1 MDAMDG
7 LLAKRRECMAR
18 RRELKGEL
26 TRLTA
31 DIAAI
36 DRVFR
41 MVDST
46 YHPEAPV
53 RAVTA
58 QPRSACNPF
67 RPGKMAPAMLDV
79 LRRLDRPVTSME
91 CAAAM
96 LTDGGFASDDDTLA
110 TVANRVSALLSQKSA
125 SGQVER
131 AGNGHGRQVLW
142 QVTR

>member
-1 MDAMDG
+1 MTAAMDG
-7 LLAKRRECMAR
+7 LMAKRRECMAR

-46 YHPEAPV
+46 YRPEAPV

-67 RPGKMAPAMLDV
+67 PPGKMAPAMLGA
-79 LRRLDRPVTSME
+79 LRRLDKPVTSME

-96 LTDGGFASDDDTLA
+96 LSDSGFASDDTLA

-131 AGNGHGRQVLW
+131 AGNGHGRQMLW
-142 QVTR
+142 QVAR